1 VEKALKFEQF
11 QFLLEN
17 VFKNRRPDGVPLAK
31 TEEVVPGRLPALML
45 AYIGDAVFSLYVR
58 TKLLAFEQQHVRI
71 IHTYGA
77 KMVSAKFQAMALK
90 SLEPVL
96 TEAEADIVRR
106 GRNTKS
112 TPTKNASVGEYR
124 YSTGFEALFG
134 YLFLD
139 ENYTRLSELADMA
152 FAHISREMTNTDKDR
167 GDQK

>member
-1 VEKALKFEQF
+1 MRFEQF

-17 VFKNRRPDGVPLAK
+17 VFKNNGPDGTPLAK
-31 TEEVVPGRLPALML
+31 YQEASPRQMPALML

-58 TKLLAFEQQHVRI
+58 TRLLAFEQQHVRI

-77 KMVSAKFQAMALK
+77 KMVSAKYQAMALK
-90 SLEPVL
+90 HIEPL
-96 TEAEADIVRR
+96 LSEEEANIVRR

-112 TPTKNASVGEYR
+112 TPTKNASMGEYR

-139 ENYTRLSELADMA
+139 GNLERLSELADKS
-152 FAHISREMTNTDKDR
+152 FTHISREMTQNDKKS
-167 GDQK
+167 GEHTCKQN